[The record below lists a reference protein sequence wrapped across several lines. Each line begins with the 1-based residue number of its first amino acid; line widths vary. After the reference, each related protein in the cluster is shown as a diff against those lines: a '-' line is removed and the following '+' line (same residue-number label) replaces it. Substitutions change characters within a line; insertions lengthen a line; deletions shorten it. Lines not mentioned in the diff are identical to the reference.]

1 MVANKQEVKV
11 YYQTHNA
18 EPKEVANLYHIKY
31 RTLMHWIKEEG
42 WERGGALKNLPTSEI
57 QKNLVKTEIC
67 GALEVNQRRVRESI
81 RQNLGNDAESI
92 NELVLNNILDSS
104 SEEILLQTMSAG
116 YIQKN
121 IALSAIIAKDEL
133 MKMVRLRRE
142 DKGDPMLI
150 ACAEKVNKIFIDMQ
164 NALYGKEIPKEA
176 VVNEFEA
183 LSTEELLKIIEA

>member
-18 EPKEVANLYHIKY
+18 EPKEVANLYNIKY

-42 WERGGALKNLPTSEI
+42 WEKGGAIKNLPTNELE
-57 QKNLVKTEIC
+57 KNLVKGELLSAVEIN
-67 GALEVNQRRVRESI
+67 ARRTKEAI
-81 RQNLGNDAESI
+81 RQNLGKDVESI

-176 VVNEFEA
+176 VVNEFEN
-183 LSTEELLKIIEA
+183 LSTEDLLKIIEA

>member
-1 MVANKQEVKV
+1 MIANKQEVKA
-11 YYQTHNA
+11 YFETHNA
-18 EPKEVANLYHIKY
+18 EPKEVAKLYNIKY

-42 WERGGALKNLPTSEI
+42 WERGKALRNLPASKI
-57 QKNLVKTEIC
+57 QENLVKTEIC
-67 GALEVNQRRVRESI
+67 SALEINQRCIKEAI
-81 RQNLGNDAESI
+81 RQNLGDVDSI
-92 NELVLNNILDSS
+92 NALVLNNILDSS
-104 SEEILLQTMSAG
+104 SEEILLQTMSAN

-176 VVNEFEA
+176 AFNEYEN
-183 LSTEELLKIIEA
+183 LSTEELQKIIDA

>member
-1 MVANKQEVKV
+1 MIENKQEVKA
-11 YYQTHNA
+11 YFETHNA
-18 EPKEVANLYHIKY
+18 EPKEVARLYNIKY
-31 RTLMHWIKEEG
+31 RTLMYWIKEEG
-42 WERGGALKNLPTSEI
+42 WERGKALQNLPTSQI

-67 GALEVNQRRVRESI
+67 SALEANQRIIKEKI
-81 RQNLGNDAESI
+81 RQNLGDCANSI
-92 NELVLNNILDSS
+92 NALVLNNILDSS
-104 SEEILLQTMSAG
+104 SEEMLLQTMSAN

-176 VVNEFEA
+176 VVNEYES
-183 LSTEELLKIIEA
+183 LSTEELQKILDA

>member
-1 MVANKQEVKV
+1 MIQNKQEIKV
-11 YYQTHNA
+11 YFETHNI
-18 EPKEVANLYHIKY
+18 EPKEVAKLYNIKY

-42 WERGGALKNLPTSEI
+42 WERGKALQNLSSTQI

-67 GALEVNQRRVRESI
+67 SALEVNQRRIKETI
-81 RQNLGNDAESI
+81 RQNLGDCAESI
-92 NELVLNNILDSS
+92 NALVLNNILDSS
-104 SEEILLQTMSAG
+104 SEEILLQTMSAN

-176 VVNEFEA
+176 VVNEYEN
-183 LSTEELLKIIEA
+183 LSTEELQKIIDA